1 MELNRYCC
9 WRTTLIRLRR
19 EDCQD
24 CRVALVT
31 TSGAYAAGMEPFTD
45 NDLSFRQI
53 LDNTESRHIQ
63 FVSDH
68 FDTSKA
74 AVDPNILF
82 PLDRLHDL
90 LAAGEIGK
98 VADHHISMG
107 LTTELRKLKEEVSW
121 DIAKAVMRTRPDVV
135 VLTGG

>member
-1 MELNRYCC
+1 MELARACTPY
-9 WRTTLIRLRR
+9 TRLRR
-19 EDCQD
+19 DLKD
-24 CRVALVT
+24 CRVALVS
-31 TSGAYAAGMEPFTD
+31 TSGAYAAGMEPYSE
-45 NDLSFRQI
+45 NDLKFHLIPDDADTR
-53 LDNTESRHIQ
+53 LIQ
-63 FVSDH
+63 FVSGH

-90 LAAGEIGK
+90 MAAGEIGK
-98 VADHHISMG
+98 MSEYHIAMG

-121 DIAKAVMRTRPDVV
+121 DVAKAVLQTRPDVV

>member
-1 MELNRYCC
+1 MSMELARYC
-9 WRTTLIRLRR
+9 TPYTRLRR
-19 EDCQD
+19 ELAD

-31 TSGAYAAGMEPFTD
+31 TSGVYAAGMEPFTD

-53 LDNTESRHIQ
+53 PDSTETRHLQ
-63 FVSDH
+63 FISGH

-74 AVDPNILF
+74 AIDPNVLF

-90 LAAGEIGK
+90 LAAGEIGQ

-107 LTTELRKLKEEVSW
+107 LTTELRRLKEEVSW
-121 DIAKAVMRTRPDVV
+121 EVAKAVMRTCPDVV

>member
-1 MELNRYCC
+1 MELARYCAPY
-9 WRTTLIRLRR
+9 TRLRR
-19 EDCQD
+19 ELSD

-31 TSGAYAAGMEPFTD
+31 TSGAYATGMEPFTE

-53 LDNTESRHIQ
+53 PDNTDTRNI
-63 FVSDH
+63 H
-68 FDTSKA
+68 FIPGHYDTSKA
-74 AVDPNILF
+74 AIDPNVLF

-90 LAAGEIGK
+90 LAAGTIGN
-98 VADHHISMG
+98 VAEYHVSMG

-121 DIAKAVMRTRPDVV
+121 EIATAVQGTRPDVV